1 LIEWALNKIEF
12 DPSLQPKLF
21 SWFLKSHSENI
32 IQLLNKRYGQSL
44 LMTEIVHY
52 ETSEEEKGGFLTD
65 LIMEKHGIEII
76 Q

>member
-1 LIEWALNKIEF
+1 
-12 DPSLQPKLF
+12 
-21 SWFLKSHSENI
+21 
-32 IQLLNKRYGQSL
+32 
-44 LMTEIVHY
+44 MTEIVHY